1 MRETFDL
8 RGKKKTIR
16 GAGAA
21 GAAAGGGDGVVSSRR
36 EILGRNAEQGRR
48 ASMV

>member
-16 GAGAA
+16 GAGA
-21 GAAAGGGDGVVSSRR
+21 GGGAVSSRR
-36 EILGRNAEQGRR
+36 ESLGRNAEQGRR